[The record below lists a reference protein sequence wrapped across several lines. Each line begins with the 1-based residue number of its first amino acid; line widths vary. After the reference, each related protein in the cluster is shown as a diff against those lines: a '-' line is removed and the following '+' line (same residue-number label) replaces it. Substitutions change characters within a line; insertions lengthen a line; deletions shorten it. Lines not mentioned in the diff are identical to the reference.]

1 MMRTESDLHNYQRA
15 AVEHIIDH
23 PYCGLFLEMG
33 LGKTVSTLTAI
44 NYLIRCFGEVGHV
57 LIVAPLRVAQTTWN
71 TECGIW
77 EHLQGLTMSKVV
89 GTAKQRDKALKVDA
103 DMYVISRD
111 NVPWL
116 VSKYGHLFS
125 KHFFQMLV
133 LDELSSFKSSKTARW
148 KALRMVRPYFDRV
161 VGLTGTPAPNGLTDL
176 WAELYLLDMGER
188 LFPTLGKFRRE
199 FTFNAS
205 HSRDYEDYR
214 VDEKF
219 ERVISDRI
227 SDICIS
233 MKSEDYLELPD
244 VLYQDK
250 ELFMDDELKSQYK
263 DFERES
269 VLELIEQMGGET
281 TIPAT
286 SAAALS
292 NKLLQYCNGAIYDSE
307 HDVHH
312 VHDLKLDALEDIVEG
327 ANGSP
332 VLVFYS
338 YRHDIA
344 RIEERFKGYRVRQIL
359 TERDITDWNDGK
371 IDIALTHP
379 AGAGHGL
386 NLQFGGHIIVWFGLT
401 WSLELYQ
408 QANARLHRQGQ
419 TCPVTVFHLICKGTL
434 EEKVLEALSGKEKSQ
449 SALMDE
455 VKYLIQKYG

>member
-1 MMRTESDLHNYQRA
+1 MDESNLHNYQRA
-15 AVEHIIDH
+15 AVEHIINH
-23 PYCGLFLEMG
+23 QYCGLFLEMG

-44 NYLIRCFGEVGHV
+44 NYLIKCFGEVEHV
-57 LIVAPLRVAQTTWN
+57 LIVAPLRVAQTTWS

-77 EHLQGLTMSKVV
+77 EHLKGLTISKVV
-89 GTAKQRDKALKVDA
+89 GTAKQRDLALRADA
-103 DMYVISRD
+103 DMYVINRE

-116 VSKYGHLFS
+116 VSKYAHLFAN
-125 KHFFQMLV
+125 HFFQMLV

-148 KALRMVRPYFDRV
+148 KALRMIRPYFDRV
-161 VGLTGTPAPNGLTDL
+161 VGLTGTPSPNGLIDL

-205 HSRDYEDYR
+205 RSPNYEDYR
-214 VDEKF
+214 VDEKY
-219 ERVISDRI
+219 EQVISDRI

-244 VLYQDK
+244 AIYQNK
-250 ELFMDDELKSQYK
+250 ELVMPDELKSQYK
-263 DFERES
+263 EFEKES

-286 SAAALS
+286 SAAVLS

-307 HDVHH
+307 HDVHA
-312 VHDLKLDALEDIVEG
+312 VHDMKLDALEDIVEG
-327 ANGSP
+327 ANGNP

-344 RIEERFKGYRVRQIL
+344 RIEGRFRGYKVRQIL
-359 TERDITDWNDGK
+359 TEQDILDWNDGK

-386 NLQFGGHIIVWFGLT
+386 NLQRGGHIIVWFGLT

-419 TCPVTVFHLICKGTL
+419 KCPVTIFHIICKGTL
-434 EEKVLEALSGKEKSQ
+434 EERVLSSLSRKEKSQ
-449 SALMDE
+449 KVLMDE
-455 VKYLIQKYG
+455 VKYLISEYS

>member
-1 MMRTESDLHNYQRA
+1 MDESNLHNYQRA
-15 AVEHIIDH
+15 AVEHIINH
-23 PYCGLFLEMG
+23 QYCGLFLDMG

-44 NYLIRCFGEVGHV
+44 NYLIKCFGEVEHV
-57 LIVAPLRVAQTTWN
+57 LIVAPLRVAQTTWS

-77 EHLQGLTMSKVV
+77 EHLKGLTISKVV
-89 GTAKQRDKALKVDA
+89 GTAKQRDLALRADA
-103 DMYVISRD
+103 DMYVINRE

-116 VSKYGHLFS
+116 VPKYAHLFAN
-125 KHFFQMLV
+125 HFFQMLV

-148 KALRMVRPYFDRV
+148 KALRMIRPYFDRV
-161 VGLTGTPAPNGLTDL
+161 VGLTGTPSPNGLIDL

-205 HSRDYEDYR
+205 RSPNYEDYR
-214 VDEKF
+214 VDEKY
-219 ERVISDRI
+219 EQVISDRI

-244 VLYQDK
+244 AIYQNK
-250 ELFMDDELKSQYK
+250 ELVMPDELKSQYK
-263 DFERES
+263 EFEKES

-286 SAAALS
+286 SAAVLS

-307 HDVHH
+307 HDVHA
-312 VHDLKLDALEDIVEG
+312 VHDMKLDALEDIVEG
-327 ANGSP
+327 ANGNP

-344 RIEERFKGYRVRQIL
+344 RIEGRFRGYKVRQIL
-359 TERDITDWNDGK
+359 TEQDILDWNDGK

-386 NLQFGGHIIVWFGLT
+386 NLQRGGHIIVWFGLT

-419 TCPVTVFHLICKGTL
+419 KCPVTIFHIICKGTL
-434 EEKVLEALSGKEKSQ
+434 EERVLSSLSRKEKSQ
-449 SALMDE
+449 KVLMDE
-455 VKYLIQKYG
+455 VKYLISEYS